1 MSLARNLLNYQFGY
15 EHLVMWWREM
25 YFRVIVEC
33 GHVGAGKSFE
43 AVRYWQAKS
52 TTHALSSASGLP
64 RAKRKNLTV
73 VKSVV
78 PITRREYDLGLR
90 EEASNPYLMWGSRPF
105 EGTQEARKAS

>member
-1 MSLARNLLNYQFGY
+1 MSVARNLLNLQIGY
-15 EHLVMWWREM
+15 ERLARWWQEM

-52 TTHALSSASGLP
+52 TTHALSSASDLP

-78 PITRREYDLGLR
+78 PITRREYDLGLK
-90 EEASNPYLMWGSRPF
+90 EEASNPYLTWGSRSF
-105 EGTQEARKAS
+105 EGTQQARKAS